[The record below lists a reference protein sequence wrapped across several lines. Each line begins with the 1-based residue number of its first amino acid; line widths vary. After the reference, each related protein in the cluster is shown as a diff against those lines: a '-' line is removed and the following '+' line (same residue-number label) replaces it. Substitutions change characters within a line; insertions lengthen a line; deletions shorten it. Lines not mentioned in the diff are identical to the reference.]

1 MFALND
7 HSYFGVLSSRAHII
21 WGLSSGGTL
30 EDRPRYNKSVC
41 FETFPFPDA
50 TPEQQEKIRTLAERL
65 DAHRKQQQAQ
75 FPELTLTGMY
85 NVLEK
90 IRAGDALS
98 DKEKLIHQQG
108 LVSVLREIHDE
119 LDRAVFSAYG
129 WDDLA
134 DTLVGLPGATTPLPD
149 KPDAQAAAEEELLQ
163 RLVALNAQRA
173 AEEANGHI
181 RWLRPEYQN
190 PNQDQKTSSGAA
202 PQQTEADLSTNDND
216 APAAK
221 STAKLSW
228 PKNMR
233 EQVAAVRSALE
244 QGHTSAA
251 GIAALFKR
259 SPLASVQSVLDALEE
274 LGMLNQQNGTYQLQ
288 S

>member
-1 MFALND
+1 F
-7 HSYFGVLSSRAHII
+7 HGVLSCRIHASWA
-21 WGLSSGGTL
+21 LAAGGRL
-30 EDRPRYNKSVC
+30 GAGNDPRYNKTRC
-41 FETFPFPDA
+41 FETFPFPETTTELQA
-50 TPEQQEKIRTLAERL
+50 KISELAQRL
-65 DAHRKQQQAQ
+65 DTHRKRQQKQHPA
-75 FPELTLTGMY
+75 LTLTGMY

-90 IRAGDALS
+90 LRSGDALNA
-98 DKEKLIHQQG
+98 KEKIIHEQG
-108 LVSVLREIHDE
+108 LVSVLRELHDE
-119 LDRAVFSAYG
+119 LDRAVFAAYG

-134 DTLVGLPGATTPLPD
+134 DKLVGLPGATTPLPD
-149 KPDAQAAAEEELLQ
+149 KPEAQAAAEEELLQ

-202 PQQTEADLSTNDND
+202 PQQTEADLSTDDND

-233 EQVAAVRSALE
+233 EQVAAVRNALE
-244 QGHTSAA
+244 QGHNSAA

-259 SPLASVQSVLDALEE
+259 SPQASVQSVLDALEE
-274 LGMLNQQNGTYQLQ
+274 LGMLNQQNGVYQLQ